1 VDRDPAEE
9 QLTGAMTWHKLNRI
23 DPVRRQA
30 EADLQELHGLS
41 PMDPPDAYAPPSIEP
56 VPPSSL
62 HPFLKRLREKH
73 APLIAELDGLERT
86 LVAIR
91 EGGFTQESDAALRRF
106 FAFFDREFHD
116 LCRREEASL
125 FPILHERLVESGE
138 HGKGDD
144 PATAV
149 EVMKDEHAEALQL
162 AALAVN
168 FLGLAFRLPDER
180 SRLIVL
186 DAALE
191 QIKNLVE
198 LLRLMV
204 FRKSNVL
211 YTLAHRLISGA
222 EFDRMLAGGSR
233 AG

>member
-1 VDRDPAEE
+1 
-9 QLTGAMTWHKLNRI
+9 MTWHKLNRI
-23 DPVRRQA
+23 DPVRSQA
-30 EADLQELHGLS
+30 EADLRGTRGLS

-62 HPFLKRLREKH
+62 HPFLKRLSEKH
-73 APLIAELDGLERT
+73 APLIAELDALEAT
-86 LVAIR
+86 LLSIR
-91 EGGFTQESDAALRRF
+91 QGGFTKESDAALRRF
-106 FAFFDREFHD
+106 FTFFDREFHD

-125 FPILHERLVESGE
+125 YPLLHERLVESGE

-149 EVMKDEHAEALQL
+149 EVVKNEHAEAAQL

-191 QIKNLVE
+191 QSKNLVE

-204 FRKSNVL
+204 FRKNNVL
-211 YTLAHRLISGA
+211 YALAQRLISDA
-222 EFDRMLAGGSR
+222 DFDRMQAGGSR